1 MVFAR
6 RTAHSQRLL
15 EEEMMIESISK
26 YGLRA
31 ALLTGVAAVFA
42 LPSLH
47 NADAHGGRRVLKAD
61 LTGFHETPSTL
72 STTGSG
78 EFRAVVSKDRTSF
91 EYTLKFRDLEANVTQ
106 AHIHFGARGLNGG
119 ISIWLC
125 GTTTNPGPAG
135 TPDCGG
141 PNAGGA
147 TRTITAADVIGPA
160 GQGIAATEFA
170 EILDAMES
178 GYAYAN
184 VHSVKYPG
192 GEIRDQ
198 INDHD

>member
-1 MVFAR
+1 
-6 RTAHSQRLL
+6 
-15 EEEMMIESISK
+15 MIESISK

-31 ALLTGVAAVFA
+31 ALLTAVAAAFA
-42 LPSLH
+42 LPSPQ

-61 LTGFHETPSTL
+61 LSGFEETPATL
-72 STTGSG
+72 SSTGSG

-91 EYTLKFRDLEANVTQ
+91 EYSLKFRDLEGNVTQ

-125 GTTTNPGPAG
+125 GTATNPGPAG

-141 PNAGGA
+141 PNAGAA
-147 TRTITAADVIGPA
+147 TRVITAAEVVGPA
-160 GQGIAATEFA
+160 AAGIAVGEFA
-170 EILDAMES
+170 EILDALES
-178 GYAYAN
+178 GVAYAN

-192 GEIRDQ
+192 GEIRGQ
-198 INDHD
+198 VNDRD